1 MKPRKILL
9 VAVDDDPDLLT
20 LISSALNADDD
31 LEVITLSEP
40 AEALE
45 VIRRRRPQIVLV
57 DLMMP
62 AMSGMDIVERI
73 VKTDPSI
80 EVVLMT
86 AFYTTESAV
95 EAILKGACDYLNK
108 PFTRE
113 QLRTRLGPLIEEA
126 RRRRQTQQ
134 LDEEM
139 LEASRFESIIGRSP
153 VMLEVF
159 SRIARVAKYCRTVLL
174 TGPSGTGKELA
185 ARAIHRRSSGGTW
198 PIRCL

>member
-1 MKPRKILL
+1 M
-9 VAVDDDPDLLT
+9 
-20 LISSALNADDD
+20 ISSALSANDD

-62 AMSGMDIVERI
+62 AMSGMDIVERVVQI
-73 VKTDPSI
+73 DPATDL
-80 EVVLMT
+80 VLMT

-113 QLRTRLGPLIEEA
+113 QLRTRLGPFIEEA

-139 LEASRFESIIGRSP
+139 LEACRFEGIIGRSP
-153 VMLEVF
+153 IMLELF
-159 SRIARVAKYCRTVLL
+159 SRIARVARYCRTVLV
-174 TGPSGTGKELA
+174 TGASGTGDSP
-185 ARAIHRRSSGGTW
+185 ARPGRTRPIH
-198 PIRCL
+198 CL